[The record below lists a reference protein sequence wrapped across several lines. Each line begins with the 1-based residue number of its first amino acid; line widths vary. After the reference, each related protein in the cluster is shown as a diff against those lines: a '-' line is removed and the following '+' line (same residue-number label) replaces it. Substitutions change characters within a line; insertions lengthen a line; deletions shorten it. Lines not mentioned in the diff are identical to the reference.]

1 LNNEF
6 KCALLSKFL
15 VYKMDVE
22 LAKTFLDIVRS
33 GSLIATGERLHI
45 TQTAVT
51 ARVKNL
57 EAQLGCQLFVRNR
70 SGASLTEEGE
80 RFVTYATQIVQLWE
94 KAKFDVPLPEE
105 KTKSIAIGGELALW
119 NPLLLNWIAELRS
132 THNSLAIRVETGD
145 ARILINRVNHGIL
158 DIALVYRPEYL
169 PGLKIELLLEEKLIM
184 VAAETPEPYI
194 YVDWGPVYEQQHD
207 SAFPGKRR
215 TELTI
220 DFGLLALEYLLQYSG
235 SGYFRARVVQR
246 YIEEKKLFQ
255 VPNAPEFTYPIY
267 AIYRDDSAPDTV
279 NQAINHLRTIAQQKI
294 IWR

>member
-1 LNNEF
+1 
-6 KCALLSKFL
+6 
-15 VYKMDVE
+15 MDIE

-33 GSLIATGERLHI
+33 GSLISTGERLHI

-70 SGASLTEEGE
+70 AGASLTEEGE

-145 ARILINRVNHGIL
+145 ASTLINCVNHGVL

-215 TELTI
+215 AELAI

>member
-1 LNNEF
+1 
-6 KCALLSKFL
+6 
-15 VYKMDVE
+15 MDVE